1 MNNIIDK
8 EYHINQN
15 EAESYIINLEK
26 DIEMLSKKVD
36 YDKILST
43 LPREEKDGM
52 MAADSDMENPWRLIL
67 FAIFV
72 EIPKYYNFSERCQK
86 QIDILT
92 QIGFI
97 YNNTLDAENEL
108 KQKKVIE
115 FLKYD
120 FSIKETIL

>member
-1 MNNIIDK
+1 
-8 EYHINQN
+8 
-15 EAESYIINLEK
+15 
-26 DIEMLSKKVD
+26 MLSKKVD
-36 YDKILST
+36 YNKILST
-43 LPREEKDGM
+43 LPREEKNGM
-52 MAADSDMENPWRLIL
+52 MAADSDMKNPWRLIL

-72 EIPKYYNFSERCQK
+72 EMPKYYNFSERYQK

-108 KQKKVIE
+108 KHKKVIE